1 MAWGKNFYRTSH
13 RSTLVYLAI
22 WKIFQVVVYYPF
34 LGFECGSMVQ
44 NFNSGENDDML
55 LSDSHRLFFS
65 YNGEF
70 QCDREE
76 VAIVYNLDGFCISNP
91 TFI

>member
-1 MAWGKNFYRTSH
+1 
-13 RSTLVYLAI
+13 
-22 WKIFQVVVYYPF
+22 
-34 LGFECGSMVQ
+34 MVQ

-55 LSDSHRLFFS
+55 LNDSHRLFFS